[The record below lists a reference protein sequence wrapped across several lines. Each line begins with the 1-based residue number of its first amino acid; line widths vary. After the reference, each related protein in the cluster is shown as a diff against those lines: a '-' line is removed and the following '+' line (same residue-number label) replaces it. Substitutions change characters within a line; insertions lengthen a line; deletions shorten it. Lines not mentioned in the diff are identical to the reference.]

1 MQNPEDKEQ
10 RVLVLAAIKPDAI
23 LTEQVLREAS
33 LQPTICVDLQE
44 LCQAIK
50 DGVGAILVAEEM
62 LFPKGL
68 DELKEALNKQEP
80 WSEIPV
86 IVITCGGDLTQSAY
100 EIIQAQEILRNV
112 TLLER
117 PVRLFTLVSIVKSV
131 LKSRQRQYQMRDLLE
146 KCQSSTEAAQAAN
159 KAKSYFLANMSHEI
173 RTPLGVIM
181 GFSELLLDEETDSE
195 DRVEFVNAI
204 HRNGKLLTQII
215 DDILDLSKVEADK
228 LTIESIP
235 CSLPELLADVES
247 LMKHQ
252 AQQKNILLHLQIADA
267 VPNVIHTDPT
277 RLKQILI
284 NIIGNAIKFTNEGQV
299 TVHVRRKDD
308 AQLEFVVQ
316 DTGRGISKEHQH
328 MLFQPFS
335 QADITTTRKFGGTGL
350 GLVLSRRLAEALGGS
365 LDLTKSE
372 EDVGSTFTI
381 TLGFSQEKPGF
392 ENFIN
397 APGDGRRS
405 AQSYSL

>member
-1 MQNPEDKEQ
+1 VQNPEDNEQ
-10 RVLVLAAIKPDAI
+10 RILVLAAINPDAI

-33 LQPTICVDLQE
+33 LQPTICEDLQE

-50 DGVGAILVAEEM
+50 YGVGAILVAEEM

-100 EIIQAQEILRNV
+100 ELIQAQEILRNV

-235 CSLPELLADVES
+235 CSLPELMADVES
-247 LMKHQ
+247 LMKRP
-252 AQQKNILLHLQIADA
+252 AQQKNIQLLLQIADA

-299 TVHVRRKDD
+299 TVQVRRKDD
-308 AQLEFVVQ
+308 VQLEFVVQ
-316 DTGRGISKEHQH
+316 DTGRGISKEHQK

-350 GLVLSRRLAEALGGS
+350 GLVLSRRLAEALGGG
-365 LDLTKSE
+365 LELTKSE
-372 EDVGSTFTI
+372 EDIGSIFTI
-381 TLGFSQEKPGF
+381 TLGFSQEKPGL

-397 APGDGRRS
+397 PPGDGRRS
-405 AQSYSL
+405 APSCSL